1 MRYSVVSA
9 SVSMPY
15 RLGRW
20 LLGAAMGFYFARI
33 ERFHRERVPRA
44 GPVLFTSNHPNSI
57 TDAFV
62 IGASVP
68 RKVNFVATVQLFRW
82 PPVRWLLTR
91 CGVIPVNRLKDDPRA
106 MRTVLETFEA
116 CFRVLEQGEAI
127 GIFPEGITH
136 DDPQLKTV
144 KTGAARMALEL
155 EHRHGGQLGLLIVPV
170 GLTFSAKER
179 YRSDVLVHFGE
190 PIRVADHLAGYP
202 EQKRD
207 CIQRLTGEIERR
219 IEALILHLPK
229 LERAR
234 LVEAVK
240 GLYLDRL
247 RVGNRVIHEPVPP
260 QVGELMLT
268 QAIGRAVDFICE
280 HQPERVVAFARKL
293 DLYEHWLQRLH
304 LADEDLAHFP
314 QRTRLLWRS
323 LGWALLGVGLFPVAA
338 FGWLHRWLP
347 IRVIDRAIERFA
359 QLSVNKTHVSTTGI
373 LAGLV
378 SFSAFYGAC
387 IAVFHALFGWPA
399 SLWYGLSL
407 PVASLGAH
415 HYFRQAR
422 RFIASLRCTW
432 VLLRAPWAARRL
444 LALRHELIAEIEAA
458 RWQVPAEALTPER
471 PA

>member
-1 MRYSVVSA
+1 MQA
-9 SVSMPY
+9 LMPISY

-33 ERFHRERVPRA
+33 ERFHRERVPRT
-44 GPVLFTSNHPNSI
+44 GPVIFTSNHPNSI

-62 IGASVP
+62 IGTSVP

-82 PPVRWLLTR
+82 PLVRWLLTR
-91 CGVIPVNRLKDDPRA
+91 CGVIPVNRVKDDPRA
-106 MRTVLETFEA
+106 MRAVLETFEA

-155 EHRHGGQLGLLIVPV
+155 EHRHGGKLGLLIVPV

-179 YRSDVLVHFGE
+179 YRSDVLVNFGE
-190 PIRVADHLAGYP
+190 PIRVAEHLAGYP
-202 EQKRD
+202 GQKRD

-219 IEALILHLPK
+219 IEALMLHLPK

-234 LVEAVK
+234 LVQAVK

-247 RVGNRVIHEPVPP
+247 RVGNRVIHEPLPP
-260 QVGELMLT
+260 QAGELMLT
-268 QAIGRAVDFICE
+268 QAIGHAVDFVCE
-280 HQPERVVAFARKL
+280 HQPDRAVTFARKL
-293 DLYEHWLQRLH
+293 DHYEHWLQRLH
-304 LADEDLAHFP
+304 LTDEELVHFP
-314 QRTRLLWRS
+314 HRTRLLWRS
-323 LGWALLGVGLFPVAA
+323 LGWAILGVALFPIAA
-338 FGWLHRWLP
+338 FGWLHGWLP
-347 IRVIDRAIERFA
+347 IRVIDRAIKRFA
-359 QLSVNKTHVSTTGI
+359 RLSGNNKTHVSTTAI
-373 LAGLV
+373 LTGLV

-415 HYFRQAR
+415 HYIRQAR
-422 RFIASLRCTW
+422 RFIASVRCMW
-432 VLLRAPWAARRL
+432 VLLHAPLAARRL
-444 LALRHELIAEIEAA
+444 LALRRELIAEIEAA
-458 RWQVPAEALTPER
+458 RWQVPAEAIDPEQ
-471 PA
+471 PV